1 MSTMT
6 VSLLPDEHLE
16 PLGGSLQ
23 LVVSPAH
30 IFSTDSILLSYFS
43 DIRKHDNACDL
54 GTGSGVIPLLWC
66 KRETGPITAVDIQE
80 KACSQLERSLALNR
94 LQKRITVVQADLREK
109 HPALPWGTFDLVTM
123 NPPYFAVGSG
133 IESTAHSDR
142 LARHETTCTLD
153 DAVQAAANLL
163 RFGGRFCLCQKPER
177 LSDVVV
183 ALRQAKLELK
193 RLRFVV
199 QTEGKA
205 PWLFLAE
212 GKRGAKPGVRVD
224 VPLVMQTAD
233 GSDSEEMK
241 YVFGDYRKEG

>member
-1 MSTMT
+1 MI
-6 VSLLPDEHLE
+6 SLLPDEHLE
-16 PLGGSLQ
+16 PLGGGLQ

-43 DIRKHDNACDL
+43 EIRKRDTACDL

-80 KACSQLERSLALNR
+80 KACAQLAKSLALNHLEDR
-94 LQKRITVVQADLREK
+94 VTVVHADLRQK
-109 HPALPWGTFDLVTM
+109 NPLLGWGAFDLVTM
-123 NPPYFAVGSG
+123 NPPYFAEGSG
-133 IESTAHSDR
+133 IKSASNSDK
-142 LARHETTCTLD
+142 LSRHETSCSLE
-153 DAVQAAANLL
+153 DAVQTAANLL

-199 QTEGKA
+199 QTEGRA

-212 GKRGAKPGVRVD
+212 GKRGAKPGVRIEP
-224 VPLVMQTAD
+224 PLVMQTPD

-241 YVFGDYRKEG
+241 FVFGDYRKEG

>member
-1 MSTMT
+1 MLAS
-6 VSLLPDEHLE
+6 DEHLE
-16 PLGGSLQ
+16 PLGGGLQ
-23 LVVSPAH
+23 LVVSSAH

-43 DIRKHDNACDL
+43 DIRKHDTACDL

-66 KRETGPITAVDIQE
+66 KRESGPITAVDIQE
-80 KACSQLERSLALNR
+80 KACSQLEKSLALNG
-94 LQKRITVVQADLREK
+94 LEDRITVVNADLREK
-109 HPALPWGTFDLVTM
+109 NPRLPWGTFDLVTM

-142 LARHETTCTLD
+142 LARHERSCTLE
-153 DAVQAAANLL
+153 DAVRAASNLL

-177 LSDVVV
+177 LGDVVV
-183 ALRQAKLELK
+183 ALRQARLELK

-212 GKRGAKPGVRVD
+212 GKRGAKPGVRVE
-224 VPLVMQTAD
+224 PLLVMQTFD

-241 YVFGDYRKEG
+241 FVFGDYRKEG